1 MATMVNVIPVETK
14 AQVAPKAG
22 SQRSSTDNG
31 KSALGFAKALD
42 IQTEKATKA
51 DTNEANSST
60 AAPLMLGLMGMALPA
75 TINVIATQSDDVL
88 DNGIT
93 QIVDAKD
100 QLSEMGIASQK
111 MTQNE
116 LTNLMQKM
124 TTVNEPVE
132 SNNLGSQQAK
142 LQELLNEVQSVE
154 QVQSTGQV
162 QLTVNSTKSI
172 DLTANQ
178 ALLSAV
184 ASTESSNGVG
194 NNNVSQSKNKS
205 INLNDIGAGKFIKS
219 NTSSAPQTIVTS
231 VVPEVVDTDLNTVNA
246 PQIANAPEEVT
257 TTSDS
262 KLNSLLL
269 DGKEQLSAE
278 DSLSTKAA
286 DKTETFVNVL
296 NQQTVKNETVVVA
309 PEVKQVVQQPVKD
322 PYNISSQI
330 VEQARLVTGSKN
342 SEMIIQLK
350 PEHLGELTFKVTVES
365 GVVSASFHSNNSEVR
380 NMIEA
385 SLPQLKQDL
394 SNQGLKI
401 ENVGVYAGLGDFFSN
416 EQRESQQYPE
426 VKVHNK
432 KIEED
437 FIDALESTSVSES
450 TSEVSGV
457 DYRI

>member
-1 MATMVNVIPVETK
+1 MATMINVIPVETK
-14 AQVAPKAG
+14 AQVAPKSG
-22 SQRSSTDNG
+22 SQKSSTDSG
-31 KSALGFAKALD
+31 KSTLGFAKALD
-42 IQTEKATKA
+42 IQTEKAAKA
-51 DTNEANSST
+51 DTNEANSSAT
-60 AAPLMLGLMGMALPA
+60 VPLMLGLMGMTLPTA
-75 TINVIATQSDDVL
+75 IIATQNDDVL
-88 DNGIT
+88 GNGVT
-93 QIVDAKD
+93 QIVDTKD
-100 QLSEMGIASQK
+100 QLPEMGIASQK
-111 MTQNE
+111 MNQNE
-116 LTNLMQKM
+116 LADLMQKM

-132 SNNLGSQQAK
+132 SNNLGLQQAK
-142 LQELLNEVQSVE
+142 LQELLNEVK
-154 QVQSTGQV
+154 STGQV
-162 QLTVNSTKSI
+162 QSTVNSTKGI

-178 ALLSAV
+178 SLLSSV
-184 ASTESSNGVG
+184 AAMESSNGVG
-194 NNNVSQSKNKS
+194 NINASQSKNKN
-205 INLNDIGAGKFIKS
+205 INLNDIGAGKSIKA
-219 NTSSAPQTIVTS
+219 NTSTLSETIAIS
-231 VVPEVVDTDLNTVNA
+231 GLPEVANTDLNTVKA
-246 PQIANAPEEVT
+246 PQIANALEEVT

-262 KLNSLLL
+262 KLNSLL
-269 DGKEQLSAE
+269 DGKEQFSAE
-278 DSLSTKAA
+278 DALSTQVT

-296 NQQTVKNETVVVA
+296 NQQTVKNETAVVA
-309 PEVKQVVQQPVKD
+309 PEVKQVAQQPVKD

-432 KIEED
+432 KVEED
-437 FIDALESTSVSES
+437 FIEALESTSASES
-450 TSEVSGV
+450 TSESGV